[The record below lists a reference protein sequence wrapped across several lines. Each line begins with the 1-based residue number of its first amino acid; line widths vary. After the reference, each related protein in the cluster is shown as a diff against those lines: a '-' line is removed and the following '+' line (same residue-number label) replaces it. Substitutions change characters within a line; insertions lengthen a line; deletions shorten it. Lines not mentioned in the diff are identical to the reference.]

1 MSREESKW
9 ENSKKSIILNVPS
22 LFSAE
27 FTCLLQDKRIG
38 KFTFLEKNSCS
49 LCLQM
54 VAVGTHTRNFYGD
67 YVAPTQEEVLFT

>member
-1 MSREESKW
+1 M
-9 ENSKKSIILNVPS
+9 NAPS

-27 FTCLLQDKRIG
+27 FTCLQDKKNWEIH
-38 KFTFLEKNSCS
+38 FFLEKKSCS

-54 VAVGTHTRNFYGD
+54 VAVGTHTHTRNFYGD

>member
-1 MSREESKW
+1 MRKF
-9 ENSKKSIILNVPS
+9 KIKSIILNVPS

-38 KFTFLEKNSCS
+38 KFTFLEKKNSCS

-54 VAVGTHTRNFYGD
+54 VAVGTHTHTRNFYGD